1 MARRGVKSGS
11 VRGKYKT
18 IRTHKDKNVAPKK
31 ELTDDDLFLLLP
43 ITERKRRKEEQ
54 EKAQL
59 EPEKEELEILPTEE
73 VTDIKKAG
81 RPRGSRNR
89 STVVREILQLANWG
103 RNPLTGMQEK
113 LSQEYRIT
121 LAILAKALKG
131 DVNAYKALMDNAYKP
146 HAQEIETKIQTIDL
160 SEFSTDEL
168 KGFLNDEYIESEQL
182 ERTEQERLSYGS
194 EEGFGDA
201 GESNTIKD

>member
-1 MARRGVKSGS
+1 MAKRGVKEGAI
-11 VRGKYKT
+11 RGKYKT
-18 IRTHKDKNVAPKK
+18 IRTHKDKNVPPKP
-31 ELTDDDLFLLLP
+31 ELSDEDLFLLLP
-43 ITERKRRKEEQ
+43 AEERKRRKQEE
-54 EKAQL
+54 ENSN
-59 EPEKEELEILPTEE
+59 PESEFVETEE
-73 VTDIKKAG
+73 VTNYKKAG

-89 STVVREILQLANWG
+89 STVVREILQIANWG

-160 SEFSTDEL
+160 SEFTTEEL
-168 KGFLNDEYIESEQL
+168 KGFLNDEYIESDEL
-182 ERTEQERLSYGS
+182 ERDEQERISYGNQ
-194 EEGFGDA
+194 EGFGDSS
-201 GESNTIKD
+201 ESKIIEG

>member
-1 MARRGVKSGS
+1 MGQRGVKPGS

-18 IRTHKDKNVAPKK
+18 IRTHKDKNVPPKG

-43 ITERKRRKEEQ
+43 SSERKRRKEE
-54 EKAQL
+54 E
-59 EPEKEELEILPTEE
+59 ENPKEELEIIPTED
-73 VTDIKKAG
+73 VTDVKKAG

-89 STVVREILQLANWG
+89 STVVREILQIANWG

-113 LSQEYRIT
+113 LSQEYRVT

-182 ERTEQERLSYGS
+182 ERDEQERLSYRG

-201 GESNTIKD
+201 SESNIIED

>member
-1 MARRGVKSGS
+1 MGRRGVKAGA

-18 IRTHKDKNVAPKK
+18 IRTHKDKNVPPKS
-31 ELTDDDLFLLLP
+31 ELTDDDLFMLLP
-43 ITERKRRKEEQ
+43 ISERKRRKEQ
-54 EKAQL
+54 ENQ
-59 EPEKEELEILPTEE
+59 PEKEELETIPAEE
-73 VTDIKKAG
+73 VTEVKKGG

-160 SEFSTDEL
+160 SEFSTEEL

-182 ERTEQERLSYGS
+182 ERDEQQRLTYGS

-201 GESNTIKD
+201 SESNIIEE

>member
-1 MARRGVKSGS
+1 MGKRGVKAGA

-18 IRTHKDKNVAPKK
+18 IRTHKDKNVPPKD

-43 ITERKRRKEEQ
+43 SAERKRRKEAEN
-54 EKAQL
+54 
-59 EPEKEELEILPTEE
+59 EPEKEELETIPTEE
-73 VTDIKKAG
+73 VTEIKKGG

-160 SEFSTDEL
+160 SEFSTEEL

-182 ERTEQERLSYGS
+182 ERDEQQRLTYGS

-201 GESNTIKD
+201 SESNIIEE

>member
-1 MARRGVKSGS
+1 MARRGVKEGS

-18 IRTHKDKNVAPKK
+18 IRTHKDKNVPPKP
-31 ELTDDDLFLLLP
+31 ELTEEDLLLLLP
-43 ITERKRRKEEQ
+43 LDERKRRIEAKEKGMTEA
-54 EKAQL
+54 EYL
-59 EPEKEELEILPTEE
+59 ETEE
-73 VTDIKKAG
+73 VTNIKKAG

-160 SEFSTDEL
+160 SEFSTEEL
-168 KGFLNDEYIESEQL
+168 KGFLNDDYIESNEL
-182 ERTEQERLSYGS
+182 ERNEQERLTYGS
-194 EEGFGDA
+194 EEGFGDSS
-201 GESNTIKD
+201 ESNIIEE

>member
-1 MARRGVKSGS
+1 MAKRGVREGA

-18 IRTHKDKNVAPKK
+18 IRTHKDKNVPPKE

-43 ITERKRRKEEQ
+43 STERKRRKEE
-54 EKAQL
+54 E
-59 EPEKEELEILPTEE
+59 ENPKEEVETIPTED
-73 VTDIKKAG
+73 VTNYKKAG

-89 STVVREILQLANWG
+89 SSVVREILQIANWG

-113 LSQEYRIT
+113 LSQEYRVT

-182 ERTEQERLSYGS
+182 ERDEQQSISYGS

-201 GESNTIKD
+201 NQSDIIEE

>member
-1 MARRGVKSGS
+1 MAKRGVKEGA

-18 IRTHKDKNVAPKK
+18 IRTHKDKNVPPKS

-43 ITERKRRKEEQ
+43 MAERKRRKEAENQ
-54 EKAQL
+54 
-59 EPEKEELEILPTEE
+59 PEKEELETIPTEE
-73 VTDIKKAG
+73 VTEIKKAG

-89 STVVREILQLANWG
+89 SSVVREILQLANWG

-160 SEFSTDEL
+160 SEFSTEEL

-182 ERTEQERLSYGS
+182 ERDEQQRLTYGS
-194 EEGFGDA
+194 EEGFGDTS
-201 GESNTIKD
+201 ESNIIEE

>member
-1 MARRGVKSGS
+1 MGQRGVKPGS

-18 IRTHKDKNVAPKK
+18 IRTHKDKNVPPKE
-31 ELTDDDLFLLLP
+31 ELSEEDLFLLLP
-43 ITERKRRKEEQ
+43 STERKRRKEE
-54 EKAQL
+54 
-59 EPEKEELEILPTEE
+59 EENPREEIEE
-73 VTDIKKAG
+73 IQAEDVTHLKKGG

-89 STVVREILQLANWG
+89 STVVREILQIANWG

-113 LSQEYRIT
+113 LSQEYRVT

-182 ERTEQERLSYGS
+182 ERDEQQRLSYGS

-201 GESNTIKD
+201 SESNTIED

>member
-1 MARRGVKSGS
+1 MGRRGVKAGA

-18 IRTHKDKNVAPKK
+18 IRTHKDKNVPPKD

-43 ITERKRRKEEQ
+43 SAERKRRKEAENQ
-54 EKAQL
+54 
-59 EPEKEELEILPTEE
+59 PEKEDLETIPTEE
-73 VTDIKKAG
+73 VTEIKKGG

-160 SEFSTDEL
+160 SEFSTEEL

-182 ERTEQERLSYGS
+182 ERDEQQRLTYGS

-201 GESNTIKD
+201 SESNIIEE

>member
-1 MARRGVKSGS
+1 MARRGVKEGA

-18 IRTHKDKNVAPKK
+18 IRTHKEKNVPPKP
-31 ELTDDDLFLLLP
+31 ELTDEDLFLLLP
-43 ITERKRRKEEQ
+43 ASERKRRKELE
-54 EKAQL
+54 EKGETDA
-59 EPEKEELEILPTEE
+59 EFIETEE
-73 VTDIKKAG
+73 VTNYKKAG
-81 RPRGSRNR
+81 RPKGSRNR

-160 SEFSTDEL
+160 SEFSTEEL
-168 KGFLNDEYIESEQL
+168 KGFLNDEYIESNEL
-182 ERTEQERLSYGS
+182 ERNEQERLTYGS
-194 EEGFGDA
+194 EEGFGDTS
-201 GESNTIKD
+201 ESNTIEE